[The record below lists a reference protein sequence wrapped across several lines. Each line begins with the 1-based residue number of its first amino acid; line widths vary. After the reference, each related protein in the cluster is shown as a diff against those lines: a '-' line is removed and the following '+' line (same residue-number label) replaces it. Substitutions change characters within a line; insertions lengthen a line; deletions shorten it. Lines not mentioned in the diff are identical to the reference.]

1 MFGDREAVFFGDL
14 PLAALDGCIVKFLN
28 AAAARADYVVVVV
41 AVGYFEHRPVPLELQ
56 SPHQP
61 GLFALGEHPVN
72 GGDTGLFTTF
82 YKKPVDILRAEVSA
96 RALLQDVED
105 LYPRYGHLQAR
116 LLQRVRNFRHIH
128 SFQLSHYLSVYHQDG
143 FTGGAVPRCL
153 SGLPVNRWYDSTLL
167 PKGIRNTM
175 KETEK
180 LKLGEGLPLSQV
192 LDRLPYNAD
201 GLIPAIA
208 QQYDSGEVL
217 MMAWM
222 NRQALEETLQT
233 GRVCYWSRSRQK
245 FWRKGESSGQVQVLK
260 DTRFDCDGDTILLLV
275 DQTGPACHTGRRS
288 CFYNA
293 VRGDRVE
300 VVSDPLIDPRELYGK

>member
-1 MFGDREAVFFGDL
+1 
-14 PLAALDGCIVKFLN
+14 
-28 AAAARADYVVVVV
+28 
-41 AVGYFEHRPVPLELQ
+41 
-56 SPHQP
+56 
-61 GLFALGEHPVN
+61 
-72 GGDTGLFTTF
+72 
-82 YKKPVDILRAEVSA
+82 
-96 RALLQDVED
+96 
-105 LYPRYGHLQAR
+105 
-116 LLQRVRNFRHIH
+116 
-128 SFQLSHYLSVYHQDG
+128 
-143 FTGGAVPRCL
+143 
-153 SGLPVNRWYDSTLL
+153 
-167 PKGIRNTM
+167 M

-192 LDRLPYNAD
+192 LDGLPYNAD

-222 NRQALEETLQT
+222 NRHALEETLQT

-260 DTRFDCDGDTILLLV
+260 DIRFDCDGDTILLLV

>member
-1 MFGDREAVFFGDL
+1 
-14 PLAALDGCIVKFLN
+14 
-28 AAAARADYVVVVV
+28 
-41 AVGYFEHRPVPLELQ
+41 
-56 SPHQP
+56 
-61 GLFALGEHPVN
+61 
-72 GGDTGLFTTF
+72 
-82 YKKPVDILRAEVSA
+82 
-96 RALLQDVED
+96 
-105 LYPRYGHLQAR
+105 
-116 LLQRVRNFRHIH
+116 
-128 SFQLSHYLSVYHQDG
+128 
-143 FTGGAVPRCL
+143 
-153 SGLPVNRWYDSTLL
+153 
-167 PKGIRNTM
+167 M

-192 LDRLPYNAD
+192 LDGLPYNAD

-260 DTRFDCDGDTILLLV
+260 DIRFDCDGDTILLLV